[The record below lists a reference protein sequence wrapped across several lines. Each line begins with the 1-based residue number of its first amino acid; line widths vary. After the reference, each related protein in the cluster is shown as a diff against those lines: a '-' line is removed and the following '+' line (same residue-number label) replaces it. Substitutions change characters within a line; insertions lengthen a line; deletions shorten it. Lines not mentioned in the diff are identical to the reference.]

1 MLKTIFDTLLKVTDP
16 RPKYTGSRCLVEKNA
31 VGGCDKCMTACPHD
45 AVRIT
50 DHIEI
55 LEGAC
60 TGCGLCVQVCPTGAL
75 EYDLLPMLGAL
86 KDQGVRV
93 AESPEPVAVLTCS
106 KVPGNAAHIECLGR
120 VSPAM
125 VLASS
130 AWGQELQLIR
140 SDCATCKIGGPTVPE
155 SLENVLEIARTY
167 RKNLAGEPLNVS
179 ILEHQSGEPGQS
191 ALIPTPP
198 PKPVS
203 RRDAFKEIFQGGKRG
218 LAQVVP
224 ENPIPG
230 VVTTLEAPRI
240 PDEWKWRKLTLKPRP
255 LDETQQYW
263 PVPSVN
269 DDCIFCPVCENVCPT
284 KAVTRT
290 RDETGHYSIQLEV
303 AACTGCD
310 ACVKSC
316 PPSAMKLEPGVAFSQ
331 LTQIML
337 LHQGDGLEG

>member
-16 RPKYTGSRCLVEKNA
+16 RPKYIGSRCLVEKNA

-86 KDQGVRV
+86 KDQGVAV
-93 AESPEPVAVLTCS
+93 DATPPVVVLTCS

-125 VLASS
+125 ILASS

-155 SLENVLEIARTY
+155 SLENVLEIARMY
-167 RKNLAGEPLNVS
+167 RKTLGGEQLNVS
-179 ILEHQSGEPGQS
+179 VLEHQVANQDRPHRSQRRHPNRS
-191 ALIPTPP
+191 
-198 PKPVS
+198 
-203 RRDAFKEIFQGGKRG
+203 RDAMRSRKSFRVANEVWPRLCQKTRF
-218 LAQVVP
+218 P
-224 ENPIPG
+224 E
-230 VVTTLEAPRI
+230 
-240 PDEWKWRKLTLKPRP
+240 
-255 LDETQQYW
+255 
-263 PVPSVN
+263 S
-269 DDCIFCPVCENVCPT
+269 
-284 KAVTRT
+284 
-290 RDETGHYSIQLEV
+290 
-303 AACTGCD
+303 
-310 ACVKSC
+310 
-316 PPSAMKLEPGVAFSQ
+316 
-331 LTQIML
+331 
-337 LHQGDGLEG
+337 